1 MRIGAFEFKDPLPEL
16 NRPHVFAILRPWIDA
31 GAAGR
36 STVST
41 LDTTFKATEIGKLA
55 RPGNFYDFTRYRPIM
70 RYVQD
75 ERQISIPNTYISYT
89 TRPDDH
95 DLVFI
100 FMLEPH
106 SFSEIYVESIVE
118 ILKSLKVERYNLIGS
133 MYDMVPHTRPLS
145 ISGTADPAI
154 MDKLLPLGVHNSSY
168 EGPTT
173 IAAVISQEAQKLD
186 METMTLIVHLPQY
199 AHLEKDHSGH
209 LRLMEVLCSLYNFK
223 IDLTSLRI
231 QAEKQYRELDQK
243 METDPQ
249 LLHVVEYLESVHEAR
264 RGKPDEKTTKLSPEI
279 EEFLREID
287 TSFQ

>member
-16 NRPHVFAILRPWIDA
+16 NSPHVFAILRPWIDA

-41 LDTTFKATEIGKLA
+41 LDTTFKAMEVGKLA

-70 RYVQD
+70 RYVED

-118 ILKSLKVERYNLIGS
+118 ILKALKVERYNLIGS

-154 MDKLLPLGVHNSSY
+154 MDKLLPLGVRNSSY

-209 LRLMEVLCSLYNFK
+209 LRLMEVLCSLYDFK

-249 LLHVVEYLESVHEAR
+249 LLHVVEYLESVYETR
-264 RGKPDEKTTKLSPEI
+264 RDKPNEKTTKLSPEI

-287 TSFQ
+287 TNFQ

>member
-1 MRIGAFEFKDPLPEL
+1 
-16 NRPHVFAILRPWIDA
+16 
-31 GAAGR
+31 
-36 STVST
+36 
-41 LDTTFKATEIGKLA
+41 
-55 RPGNFYDFTRYRPIM
+55 M
-70 RYVQD
+70 RYVED

-89 TRPDDH
+89 TRPGDH

-106 SFSEIYVESIVE
+106 SFSEMYIESIVE
-118 ILKSLKVERYNLIGS
+118 VLKALKIERYSLIGS

-145 ISGTADPAI
+145 VSGTADPAI
-154 MDKLLPLGVHNSSY
+154 MDKLLPLGVRNSNY

-173 IAAVISQEAQKLD
+173 IAAVISHEAQKLD

-199 AHLEKDHSGH
+199 AQLEKDHSGH
-209 LRLMEVLCSLYNFK
+209 LRLMEVLCSLYDFK
-223 IDLTSLRI
+223 IDLASLRI

-243 METDPQ
+243 MEADPQ
-249 LLHVVEYLESVHEAR
+249 LLHVVEYLESVHESR
-264 RGKPDEKTTKLSPEI
+264 RGKPDEKTTELSPEI